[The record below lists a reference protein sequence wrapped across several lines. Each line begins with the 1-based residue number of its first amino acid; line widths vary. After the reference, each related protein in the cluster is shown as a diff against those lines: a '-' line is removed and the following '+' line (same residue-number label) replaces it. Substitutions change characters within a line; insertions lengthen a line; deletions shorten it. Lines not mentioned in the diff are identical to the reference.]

1 MKPVVAHPEKQHCT
15 HGKRYEPIYGVW
27 TAMRT
32 RCNNPHSPDFP
43 RYGGRGIKVCAEW
56 DSSFEAFYAWAMSS
70 GYIPGVKAKGCTLD
84 RIDVNGDYCP
94 ENCRWV
100 DARVQANNRRNTVYV
115 TIDGVTKTI
124 SGWAEFSGLKRST
137 INNRYVDG
145 VRGIALLHRA
155 DDTRFPKGYN
165 RYGNSRHYDDYD
177 DYVTASTII
186 EAEEGEEA

>member
-1 MKPVVAHPEKQHCT
+1 MRLTDRPFYKQPWYNSYRSMMDRC
-15 HGKRYEPIYGVW
+15 Y
-27 TAMRT
+27 RT
-32 RCNNPHSPDFP
+32 SAANYHN
-43 RYGGRGIKVCAEW
+43 YGGRGITVCDEW
-56 DSSFEAFYAWAMSS
+56 HDIENFALWCELSNYKTGATIE
-70 GYIPGVKAKGCTLD
+70 
-84 RIDVNGDYCP
+84 RIDVNGDYNP
-94 ENCRWV
+94 RNCRW
-100 DARVQANNRRNTVYV
+100 ASRKEQANNRRNTVYV

-186 EAEEGEEA
+186 EAEEGEPNG

>member
-1 MKPVVAHPEKQHCT
+1 MNPKAPCKDCPNRKPGCHTSECEPWAE
-15 HGKRYEPIYGVW
+15 YEDY
-27 TAMRT
+27 
-32 RCNNPHSPDFP
+32 NP
-43 RYGGRGIKVCAEW
+43 R
-56 DSSFEAFYAWAMSS
+56 
-70 GYIPGVKAKGCTLD
+70 
-84 RIDVNGDYCP
+84 
-94 ENCRWV
+94 NCRW
-100 DARVQANNRRNTVYV
+100 ASRKEQANNRRNTVYV

-177 DYVTASTII
+177 DCVTAPTII
-186 EAEEGEEA
+186 EAEGGAEE